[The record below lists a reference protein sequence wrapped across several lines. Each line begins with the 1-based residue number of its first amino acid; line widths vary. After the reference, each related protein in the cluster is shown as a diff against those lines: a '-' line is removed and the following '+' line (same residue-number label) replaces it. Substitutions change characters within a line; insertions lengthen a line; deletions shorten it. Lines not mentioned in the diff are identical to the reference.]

1 MQNSSL
7 LLTGVA
13 TSPVKTFCAFK
24 ILLHA
29 ENNSIEERHPMILQ
43 CIITFEFDRSLVSYE
58 THKYHPVICFAY
70 PFPSKFIGGNVF
82 VSLPKLKYIFCD
94 FFFKSHYHFCN
105 LPRT

>member
-1 MQNSSL
+1 MLRSNDKALKILGHMQNLSL

-13 TSPVKTFCAFK
+13 TSSVKTFCAFK

-70 PFPSKFIGGNVF
+70 PFPSKFIGGLYLF
-82 VSLPKLKYIFCD
+82 
-94 FFFKSHYHFCN
+94 HYPN
-105 LPRT
+105 